1 MHDIVRHYEPAL
13 FLIAF
18 FSIIIGKTIAD
29 FRRR

>member
-1 MHDIVRHYEPAL
+1 MHDMIRQYEPVL